1 MRQVSLLKKISRV
14 FRQKSEKDNRLN
26 FRFDVSFVED
36 LELEI
41 NNSKY
46 KLKEI
51 SLEGL
56 SFFSSK
62 DLSNSF
68 EPKTLL
74 DCSIIFKGSKLNLQ
88 LQTVSIVD
96 QLIGCKITTNKDN
109 YHNFVKNDLS
119 LFLVSY
125 LN

>member
-14 FRQKSEKDNRLN
+14 FKQKSGKDKRLN
-26 FRFDVSFVED
+26 FRFDVSYVED

-56 SFFSSK
+56 SFFTSK

-68 EPKTLL
+68 EPETLL
-74 DCSIIFKGSKLNLQ
+74 DCSIVFKGSKLNLQ
-88 LQTVSIVD
+88 LKTVSIVD